1 MNKLSDDGRSFQI
14 KSIVLYMTDNDFT
27 AQIIDILEHKSY
39 QSESLQWIVQQCKDY
54 FMKYK
59 KPISFDA
66 FKIEITELKSDI
78 VVTAVKEDLKEVYRL
93 MESDDLEYVKDNI
106 LIFFKNQKIK
116 AAIMR
121 SVDILETT
129 QDFEAIKTEIDDAL
143 KSGVEKNIGHEYL
156 EDFEERYSEDARIT
170 CPTPWD
176 VTNDLMQ
183 GGLGQGELGVVVA
196 PAGVGKSWVLCK
208 IASHALAMGQ
218 NIVHYT
224 LELNE
229 NYVGLRYDSILT
241 GHANSNL
248 KYHKEDVLK
257 TVAKL
262 KGEMTIK
269 YFPTKSASVNT
280 VSAHLQKMMSFGKKV
295 DLVVI
300 DYADIM
306 KDTGMTKEVRHAL
319 GNIYED
325 LRGLAGENNVPVWT
339 ASQAN
344 RSALD
349 EDVIEAS
356 KVAESY
362 AKVMTAD
369 FVVSLS
375 RKIEDKVANTGR
387 FHIIKNR
394 FGPDGLTFPAKI
406 NTNTGQI
413 EIYESNTVNGKEQ
426 QTKMQNRDR
435 VAREML
441 SNRYDDLMSN

>member
-1 MNKLSDDGRSFQI
+1 MNKLSDYGRSFQL

-27 AQIIDILEHKSY
+27 AQVLDILEHKSY
-39 QSESLQWIVQQCKDY
+39 QSESLQWIVERCKDY
-54 FMKYK
+54 FVKYK
-59 KPISFDA
+59 KTISFDA
-66 FKIEITELKSDI
+66 FKIEVNEIKSDI
-78 VVTAVKEDLKEVYRL
+78 VLTAVKEDLKEVFRL
-93 MESDDLEYVKDNI
+93 MESEDLEYVRDNI

-121 SVDILETT
+121 SVDILETS
-129 QDFEAIKTEIDDAL
+129 QDFEAIKIEIDDAM
-143 KSGVEKNIGHEYL
+143 KSGVEKNIGHDYF
-156 EDFEERYSEDARIT
+156 EDFEERYSDDARIT
-170 CPTPWD
+170 SPTPWD
-176 VTNDLMQ
+176 VINDLMQ
-183 GGLGQGELGVVVA
+183 GGIGQGELGVVVA

-208 IASHALAMGQ
+208 IASHALTQGQ
-218 NIVHYT
+218 HVVHYT

-241 GHANSNL
+241 GHANANL
-248 KYHKEDVLK
+248 KYHKEDVLRMV
-257 TVAKL
+257 TKL
-262 KGEMTIK
+262 KGELTVK

-280 VSAHLQKMMSFGKKV
+280 VSAHLQKMESFGKKV
-295 DLVVI
+295 DLVII

-426 QTKMQNRDR
+426 QSKMQNRDR

-441 SNRYDDLMSN
+441 SNRYDDLMSQ

>member
-1 MNKLSDDGRSFQI
+1 MNKLSDYGRSFQI
-14 KSIVLYMTDNDFT
+14 KSIVLYMTDNEFT
-27 AQIIDILEHKSY
+27 AQIIDILDSKSY
-39 QSESLQWIVQQCKDY
+39 QSESLQWIVEQSKQY
-54 FMKYK
+54 FLKYK
-59 KPISFDA
+59 KTISFDA
-66 FKIEITELKSDI
+66 FKIKVSELQSEIVI
-78 VVTAVKEDLKEVYRL
+78 TAVKEDLKDVYKSI
-93 MESDDLEYVKDNI
+93 ESEDLEYVKDNI
-106 LIFFKNQKIK
+106 LTFFKNQRIK
-116 AAIMR
+116 QAIMQ
-121 SVDILETT
+121 SVDILESSR
-129 QDFEAIKTEIDDAL
+129 DFEAIKTVIDDAL
-143 KSGVEKNIGHEYL
+143 KSGVEKNIGHEYF
-156 EDFEERYSEDARIT
+156 ENFEERYSDQARIT

-183 GGLGQGELGVVVA
+183 SGLGSGELGVVVA

-208 IASHALAMGQ
+208 IASHALTQGK
-218 NIVHYT
+218 NVVHYT

-241 GHANSNL
+241 GLANSNL

-257 TVAKL
+257 TITKL
-262 KGEMTIK
+262 KGELTIK

-280 VSAHLQKMMSFGKKV
+280 IAAHLQKMLSFGKKV

-306 KDTGMTKEVRHAL
+306 RDTSMTKEVRHAL

-325 LRGLAGENNVPVWT
+325 LRGLAGESEVPVWT

-349 EDVIEAS
+349 EDVIEAN

-369 FVVSLS
+369 FVMSLS

-435 VAREML
+435 VTREML
-441 SNRYDDLMSN
+441 SNRYDDLMSQ